1 MKRPFVLGVLA
12 CITVLVLFAV
22 FQRVFQKPESSLTS
36 DMVSSE
42 SSAEDP
48 FSLESVLTMIP
59 DDWAKAYITP
69 VSVEQ
74 AQGKVVI
81 PAFFSD
87 AKPFTVLVY
96 IHASTPSAD
105 ALRLS
110 LGHVEQSRR
119 QLVIAHLQTSAD
131 MSEAMMRA
139 LLAAVDI
146 SSKADIVRTE
156 IAFLEDTCPTRPKLL
171 SYAREVY
178 LEDQCFAAVTKEGA
192 PPFSVTLLTQ
202 TRLSNLISQIE
213 KASPSLPRLLPQ
225 TCLPCTNPVFA
236 QATCA
241 APRPNFQTPQGRRLL
256 AISSTEPLPLITKTL
271 WEQSEC
277 YAERIPERGL

>member
-12 CITVLVLFAV
+12 CVTVLVIFAV
-22 FQRVFQKPESSLTS
+22 FQRVFQKPEDSLTS
-36 DMVSSE
+36 EVAPSG
-42 SSAEDP
+42 SSAEDQ
-48 FSLESVLTMIP
+48 FSLESVLTTIP

-69 VSVEQ
+69 VSLEQ
-74 AQGKVVI
+74 AHGKVVI

-87 AKPFTVLVY
+87 AKPFTLLVY
-96 IHASTPSAD
+96 IHASAPSAD
-105 ALRLS
+105 ALRLA
-110 LGHVEQSRR
+110 LGYVEQSRR

-131 MSEAMMRA
+131 ISEAMMQA

-146 SSKADIVRTE
+146 SSKNDLVRTE
-156 IAFLEDTCPTRPKLL
+156 IAFLEETCPIRPDLL

-178 LEDQCFAAVTKEGA
+178 LEDRCFAAVTKEGA

-202 TRLSNLISQIE
+202 TRLSNLISERE
-213 KASPSLPRLLPQ
+213 KTSASLPRLLPQ
-225 TCLPCTNPVFA
+225 TCLPCTTPVFA

-256 AISSTEPLPLITKTL
+256 VISSVESIPLITKTL
-271 WEQSEC
+271 WQQSEC
-277 YAERIPERGL
+277 YAERIHEPGL